1 VEERDEVKAFYAKS
15 EMAWRSWLKKNHLKE
30 KSVWLI
36 IYKKSASTPSVYY
49 PEAVDQ
55 ALCFGWVDSK
65 PNKRDDESYYQFFA
79 KRNPKSKW
87 SLVNK
92 NKVARLTKLGLM
104 ENAGLEMVALA
115 KQTGTWDA
123 LNDVDQI
130 LVPSDLQQVFAK
142 NKKAAEYFEAF
153 PRSAKRGILEWIL
166 SAKRLETRQKRIEE
180 TVRLAKDNIRAQQ
193 YQGNKKPE

>member
-1 VEERDEVKAFYAKS
+1 VEERNGVKAFYAKS
-15 EMAWRSWLKKNHLKE
+15 EKAWRNWLEKNHLKE

-36 IYKKSASTPSVYY
+36 IYKKSATTPSVYY

-65 PNKRDDESYYQFFA
+65 PNKRDDESYFQFFA

-104 ENAGLEMVALA
+104 EKEGLAMVALA

-123 LNDVDQI
+123 LNEVDQI
-130 LVPSDLQQVFAK
+130 VVPADLQQELAK
-142 NKKAAEYFEAF
+142 SKKATTYFEAF

-166 SAKRLETRQKRIEE
+166 SAKRPETRQKRIEE

-193 YQGNKKPE
+193 YKGYKKPE